1 MKIRNRLGYAAA
13 YCLIILLTGCGGNH
27 AVDSSKAST
36 AENQMVA
43 NTPKYG
49 TFVPNLEIVREFTQK
64 PSWGEDVMVQSITL
78 WYAGPVL
85 SRGLSGNSYPCCGHE
100 REVAAF
106 LSEER
111 SGAGRISMVLT
122 VSETWRQ
129 PLGVWNPE
137 TGSFFHG
144 RYFKIRDSL

>member
-64 PSWGEDVMVQSITL
+64 PSWGEDVMVQSVLFSTPKRYYLGTL
-78 WYAGPVL
+78 GQ
-85 SRGLSGNSYPCCGHE
+85 
-100 REVAAF
+100 F
-106 LSEER
+106 
-111 SGAGRISMVLT
+111 
-122 VSETWRQ
+122 VSLLWT
-129 PLGVWNPE
+129 
-137 TGSFFHG
+137 
-144 RYFKIRDSL
+144 